1 MKKEDFNLIS
11 SFVDQSNGTKYN
23 TFEYESELLYL
34 SFIVNM
40 TTKTIV
46 EYSYRNSDGEGNE
59 TDDLP
64 LRQVASLIKNLEF

>member
-1 MKKEDFNLIS
+1 MKKEDFNLIN

-23 TFEYESELLYL
+23 IFEYESELLYL

-40 TTKTIV
+40 TTKMIV

-59 TDDLP
+59 IEDLP
-64 LRQVASLIKNLEF
+64 LRNVATLIKNLEF